1 MAVACFKP
9 MAAEPGMPYQNL
21 INLFSRDCAM
31 QKRRPFI
38 QWPEDQPKHPVR
50 RQPGHGLLIY
60 SNGQPAA
67 GTNSMKPTFWIVAL
81 TACVW
86 CGMLHAQKAPYPP
99 FTAKQAELGKQLAA
113 TSADVRKQITN
124 ATGPAE
130 PFKIAGNL
138 YFVGNANGEV
148 YLLTS
153 PQGHIMMGTGSAD
166 SVQAVQKNI
175 ESLGF
180 KMTDIK
186 AILVNHNHGDQ
197 SGGAAYM
204 REKTGAPLMAGFG
217 EIPFVEHGMFN
228 PPAVPPPPPPAGAP
242 GRGGPPRYP
251 AAKVDRAL
259 FDGDVVKVGPLSVTT
274 YLIPGHSPS
283 PVTFAYTVKDGGR
296 SLKVIEFCCWE
307 YPDDLTANAYI
318 TEASVA
324 HTFETFRKL
333 YPVDIYLE
341 LGMYAWGGVLNQP
354 SGTLAERLAKAKA
367 DPRLFVNR
375 EIFNQFSA
383 AREVEFEEKM
393 AKIKTAG
400 R

>member
-1 MAVACFKP
+1 M
-9 MAAEPGMPYQNL
+9 
-21 INLFSRDCAM
+21 
-31 QKRRPFI
+31 RRRF
-38 QWPEDQPKHPVR
+38 WTA
-50 RQPGHGLLIY
+50 GL
-60 SNGQPAA
+60 
-67 GTNSMKPTFWIVAL
+67 SMCIG
-81 TACVW
+81 
-86 CGMLHAQKAPYPP
+86 CGMLPAQKAPYPP
-99 FTAKQAELGKQLAA
+99 FTAQQAELGKALAA

-124 ATGPAE
+124 MDNPAE
-130 PFKIAGNL
+130 PFKILGNL
-138 YFVGNANGEV
+138 YFVGNANGEA

-153 PQGHIMMGTGSAD
+153 PQGHIMMGTGSANTT
-166 SVQAVQKNI
+166 AAIQKNI

-180 KMTDIK
+180 KMSDIK

-197 SGGAAYM
+197 SGGAAYFK
-204 REKTGAPLMAGFG
+204 EKTGATLMAGFG
-217 EIPFVEHGMFN
+217 EVPFIEHGMFN

-274 YLIPGHSPS
+274 YLIPGHSPT

-296 SLKVIEFCCWE
+296 SYKVIEFCCWE

-324 HTFETFRKL
+324 HTFETFKKL

-341 LGMYAWGGVLNQP
+341 LGMYAWGGILNQP
-354 SGTLAERLAKAKA
+354 SGTLAERLAKVKA
-367 DPRLFVNR
+367 DPKLFVNR

-393 AKIKTAG
+393 AKVRAASH
-400 R
+400 